1 MLSVSQAIAQRFC
14 GFVLLPKKQDLIFKL
29 NTMKTDTKQSS
40 NLAECGNKSKPLL
53 ANRLFEF
60 RGISKSN
67 NEVIYG
73 NYYFDGNYHFIDKC
87 FEHRKEVYAKSVS
100 QFTGLISLKQE
111 KAFYGDVISFQT
123 TEGKE
128 LTKELWFCT
137 DKQSLMVGTFTYYEL
152 AQSGFIQPT
161 KLEFEILPQTT

>member
-1 MLSVSQAIAQRFC
+1 
-14 GFVLLPKKQDLIFKL
+14 
-29 NTMKTDTKQSS
+29 MKNDNYTKQS
-40 NLAECGNKSKPLL
+40 NASKPML

-67 NEVIYG
+67 NEIIYG
-73 NYYFDGNYHFIDKC
+73 NYYFDGKYHFIDKC

-100 QFTGLISLKQE
+100 QFTGLISLKKE

-128 LTKELWFCT
+128 MTKELWFCN
-137 DKQSLMVGTFTYYEL
+137 DKQCLMVGNLTYYEL
-152 AQSGFIQPT
+152 TQSGFIQPT

>member
-1 MLSVSQAIAQRFC
+1 MTNHSENA
-14 GFVLLPKKQDLIFKL
+14 
-29 NTMKTDTKQSS
+29 KTATCD
-40 NLAECGNKSKPLL
+40 NNVL

-128 LTKELWFCT
+128 MTKELWFCT
-137 DKQSLMVGTFTYYEL
+137 DKQSLMVGNFTYYEL